1 VKRRLVQLIMFA
13 VITGCATGFAQG
25 GPRGR
30 GPRGPQGP
38 GMAAQDAQLDVQDA
52 MQRAYDGLN
61 RSTAL
66 VEAAKANSANGVSLN
81 RLIADGKAFYQEGL
95 SRYQAF
101 DYIGARE
108 LAAAANDLA
117 RAAET
122 VAMSSIGSG
131 NAAGITSPPSQP
143 GIAEEA
149 FRANDEIAR
158 AGSTILQVQSAGSY
172 SNVVPA
178 ETTRRVHDLLSLSQQ
193 LQQRAQSSLSQN
205 PREASA
211 AARASDAIA
220 HAADHLQNRYL
231 IASGVIPA
239 GPAGR
244 PGTPPPPPGGPGAP
258 LPPPP
263 PDADNGS
270 APPPPPPPGPGGNI
284 L

>member
-1 VKRRLVQLIMFA
+1 MKLRLAQLIMF
-13 VITGCATGFAQG
+13 VIMTGCATGFAQG

-38 GMAAQDAQLDVQDA
+38 GMAAQDAQLDVQNA

-61 RSTAL
+61 RANAL
-66 VEAAKANSANGVSLN
+66 VAATKGSSANGVSLN

-101 DYIGARE
+101 DYVGARE
-108 LAAAANDLA
+108 LAAAADDLA

-122 VAMSSIGSG
+122 MAMSTIGSG
-131 NAAGITSPPSQP
+131 NAAGITAPPSQP
-143 GIAEEA
+143 GIAEDA
-149 FRANDEIAR
+149 FRANNEIAR

-178 ETTRRVHDLLSLSQQ
+178 ETTRRVRELLALSQQ
-193 LQQRAQSSLSQN
+193 LQQRAQASLSQS

-231 IASGVIPA
+231 IASGVVPA

-244 PGTPPPPPGGPGAP
+244 PGPPPPPPGGAGA
-258 LPPPP
+258 PPP
-263 PDADNGS
+263 PDADNGT
-270 APPPPPPPGPGGNI
+270 APPPPPGPGGNI
-284 L
+284 P

>member
-1 VKRRLVQLIMFA
+1 VKLRLAQLIMF
-13 VITGCATGFAQG
+13 VIMTGCATGFAQG
-25 GPRGR
+25 GPRDR
-30 GPRGPQGP
+30 GPRGPQRP

-61 RSTAL
+61 RATAL

-81 RLIADGKAFYQEGL
+81 RLIVDGKAFYQEGL

-101 DYIGARE
+101 DYMGARE
-108 LAAAANDLA
+108 LAAAADDLA

-122 VAMSSIGSG
+122 IAMSSIGSG
-131 NAAGITSPPSQP
+131 NAAGITAPPSQP

-158 AGSTILQVQSAGSY
+158 AGSTILQVQSVSSY

-178 ETTRRVHDLLSLSQQ
+178 ETTRRVRDLLTLSQQ
-193 LQQRAQSSLSQN
+193 LQQRAQSSLSQS

-231 IASGVIPA
+231 IASGAMPA

-244 PGTPPPPPGGPGAP
+244 PGPPPPPPGGPGAP
-258 LPPPP
+258 PPPPP
-263 PDADNGS
+263 PDADGGS
-270 APPPPPPPGPGGNI
+270 VPPPPPPPGPGGNAP
-284 L
+284 

>member
-1 VKRRLVQLIMFA
+1 VRLRLAQLIMF
-13 VITGCATGFAQG
+13 VIMTGCVTGFAQA
-25 GPRGR
+25 GPRGT
-30 GPRGPQGP
+30 GPRGP
-38 GMAAQDAQLDVQDA
+38 GMAAQDAQLEVQDA

-66 VEAAKANSANGVSLN
+66 VEAAKGTASGIPLN
-81 RLIADGKAFYQEGL
+81 RFIADGKAFYQEAL

-108 LAAAANDLA
+108 LAAVADDMAH
-117 RAAET
+117 AAET
-122 VAMSSIGSG
+122 MAMSSIGSG
-131 NAAGITSPPSQP
+131 DAAGITAPPSQP
-143 GIAEEA
+143 GVTEDA

-158 AGSTILQVQSAGSY
+158 AGGTILQVQS
-172 SNVVPA
+172 
-178 ETTRRVHDLLSLSQQ
+178 RRVRDLLNLSQQ
-193 LQQRAQSSLSQN
+193 LQQRAQSSLVQS

-231 IASGVIPA
+231 IASGVVPA

-244 PGTPPPPPGGPGAP
+244 PGPPPPPRGGPGAP
-258 LPPPP
+258 PPPPP

-270 APPPPPPPGPGGNI
+270 APPPPPPPGS
-284 L
+284 

>member
-1 VKRRLVQLIMFA
+1 VKLRLAQLMMF
-13 VITGCATGFAQG
+13 VVMTGCATGFAQP
-25 GPRGR
+25 GPRGK
-30 GPRGPQGP
+30 GPRGP
-38 GMAAQDAQLDVQDA
+38 GMTAQDAQLDVQDA

-66 VEAAKANSANGVSLN
+66 VEAAKGTGSGISLN

-108 LAAAANDLA
+108 LAAAADDMA
-117 RAAET
+117 HAAET
-122 VAMSSIGSG
+122 MAMSSIGSG
-131 NAAGITSPPSQP
+131 NAAGITAPPSQP
-143 GIAEEA
+143 GIAEDA

-158 AGSTILQVQSAGSY
+158 AGGTILQVQSAGSY

-178 ETTRRVHDLLSLSQQ
+178 ETTRRVRDLLTLSQQ
-193 LQQRAQSSLSQN
+193 LQQRAQAWLAQS

-231 IASGVIPA
+231 IASGIMPA

-244 PGTPPPPPGGPGAP
+244 PGPPPPPPGGPGAP
-258 LPPPP
+258 PPPR

-270 APPPPPPPGPGGNI
+270 APPPPPPPGS
-284 L
+284 

>member
-1 VKRRLVQLIMFA
+1 MKLPLAQLIMF
-13 VITGCATGFAQG
+13 VIMTGCVTGFAQA

-30 GPRGPQGP
+30 GPRGP

-52 MQRAYDGLN
+52 MERAYDGLN

-66 VEAAKANSANGVSLN
+66 VEAAKGTASGIPLT
-81 RLIADGKAFYQEGL
+81 RFIADGKAFYQEAL

-108 LAAAANDLA
+108 LAAAADDMA
-117 RAAET
+117 HAAET
-122 VAMSSIGSG
+122 MAMSSIGSG
-131 NAAGITSPPSQP
+131 NAAGITVPPSQP
-143 GIAEEA
+143 GVAEDA

-158 AGSTILQVQSAGSY
+158 AGGTILQVQSVGSY
-172 SNVVPA
+172 ANVVPA
-178 ETTRRVHDLLSLSQQ
+178 DTTRRVRDLLNLSQQ
-193 LQQRAQSSLSQN
+193 LQQRAQSSLAQS

-231 IASGVIPA
+231 IASGVVPA

-244 PGTPPPPPGGPGAP
+244 PGPPPPPRGGPGAP
-258 LPPPP
+258 PPPP

-270 APPPPPPPGPGGNI
+270 APPPPPPPGS
-284 L
+284 

>member
-1 VKRRLVQLIMFA
+1 VKLRLAQLIMF
-13 VITGCATGFAQG
+13 VIMTGCATGFAQP

-30 GPRGPQGP
+30 GPRGPGI
-38 GMAAQDAQLDVQDA
+38 AAQGAQLDVQDA

-66 VEAAKANSANGVSLN
+66 VEAAKGTANGISLN
-81 RLIADGKAFYQEGL
+81 RFIAEGKAFYQEAL

-108 LAAAANDLA
+108 LAAAADDMA
-117 RAAET
+117 HAAET
-122 VAMSSIGSG
+122 MAMSSIGSG
-131 NAAGITSPPSQP
+131 NAAGISAPPSQP
-143 GIAEEA
+143 GIAEDA

-178 ETTRRVHDLLSLSQQ
+178 ETTHRVHDLLTLSQQ
-193 LQQRAQSSLSQN
+193 LQQRAQASLSQS
-205 PREASA
+205 PSEAST

-231 IASGVIPA
+231 IASGIVPA
-239 GPAGR
+239 GPPGR
-244 PGTPPPPPGGPGAP
+244 LGPPPPPPGGPGT
-258 LPPPP
+258 PPPP
-263 PDADNGS
+263 HDADNGT
-270 APPPPPPPGPGGNI
+270 APPPGPGGNSR
-284 L
+284 

>member
-1 VKRRLVQLIMFA
+1 VRLRLAQLMMF
-13 VITGCATGFAQG
+13 VTLTGCVTAFAQV

-30 GPRGPQGP
+30 GPRGP
-38 GMAAQDAQLDVQDA
+38 GMSAQDAQLDVQDA

-66 VEAAKANSANGVSLN
+66 VEAAKGTASGISLN
-81 RLIADGKAFYQEGL
+81 RFIADGKSFYQEAL
-95 SRYQAF
+95 SRYQAS

-108 LAAAANDLA
+108 LAAAADDMA
-117 RAAET
+117 HAAET
-122 VAMSSIGSG
+122 MAMSSIGSG
-131 NAAGITSPPSQP
+131 NAAGITAPPSQP
-143 GIAEEA
+143 GIAEDA

-158 AGSTILQVQSAGSY
+158 AGGTILQVQSAGSY

-178 ETTRRVHDLLSLSQQ
+178 ETTRRVRDLLTLSQQ
-193 LQQRAQSSLSQN
+193 LQQRAQASLSQS

-231 IASGVIPA
+231 IASGIVPA

-244 PGTPPPPPGGPGAP
+244 PGPPPPPGGPGAP
-258 LPPPP
+258 PPP
-263 PDADNGS
+263 PDAANGT
-270 APPPPPPPGPGGNI
+270 APPPPPGPGGNSP
-284 L
+284 

>member
-1 VKRRLVQLIMFA
+1 VRLRLTQLIMF
-13 VITGCATGFAQG
+13 VIMTGCTTGFAQG

-30 GPRGPQGP
+30 GPHGP

-66 VEAAKANSANGVSLN
+66 VEAAKGTASGISLN
-81 RLIADGKAFYQEGL
+81 RLIADGKVFYQEGL

-108 LAAAANDLA
+108 LAAAADDMA
-117 RAAET
+117 HAAET
-122 VAMSSIGSG
+122 MAMSSIGSG
-131 NAAGITSPPSQP
+131 NAAGITAPPSEP
-143 GIAEEA
+143 GIAEDA

-158 AGSTILQVQSAGSY
+158 AGSTILQVQAASSY

-178 ETTRRVHDLLSLSQQ
+178 ETTRHVRELLTLSQQ
-193 LQQRAQSSLSQN
+193 LQQRAQTSLSQS

-231 IASGVIPA
+231 IASGIVPA

-244 PGTPPPPPGGPGAP
+244 PGPPPPPPGGPGAP
-258 LPPPP
+258 PPPL
-263 PDADNGS
+263 DADKG
-270 APPPPPPPGPGGNI
+270 AAPPPPPGPGGNSP
-284 L
+284 

>member
-1 VKRRLVQLIMFA
+1 VKLRLVQLLIFV
-13 VITGCATGFAQG
+13 VISGCCMGFAQG
-25 GPRGR
+25 GPRGG
-30 GPRGPQGP
+30 GPRGPEGP
-38 GMAAQDAQLDVQDA
+38 GMAVQDAQRDVQDA

-66 VEAAKANSANGVSLN
+66 VEAAKGGNGDSLD
-81 RLIADGKAFYQEGL
+81 RLLADGKAFYQEAL
-95 SRYQAF
+95 SRYQGF
-101 DYIGARE
+101 DYIGSRE
-108 LAAAANDLA
+108 LAAAADDLA

-122 VAMSSIGSG
+122 MAMSSIGSG
-131 NAAGITSPPSQP
+131 NAAGITAPPSQP

-158 AGSTILQVQSAGSY
+158 AGNTILQVQGASGY

-178 ETTRRVHDLLSLSQQ
+178 GTARRVRDLLSLSQQ

-231 IASGVIPA
+231 IAAGVVPP

-244 PGTPPPPPGGPGAP
+244 PGPPPPPPGGPGTPPPPPGP
-258 LPPPP
+258 
-263 PDADNGS
+263 
-270 APPPPPPPGPGGNI
+270 
-284 L
+284 

>member
-1 VKRRLVQLIMFA
+1 MKLRLAQLIMF
-13 VITGCATGFAQG
+13 VIMTGCATGFAQG

-38 GMAAQDAQLDVQDA
+38 GMAAQDAQLDVQNA

-61 RSTAL
+61 RANAL
-66 VEAAKANSANGVSLN
+66 VAATKGSSANGVSLN

-101 DYIGARE
+101 DYVGARE
-108 LAAAANDLA
+108 LAAAADDLA

-122 VAMSSIGSG
+122 MAMSTIGSG
-131 NAAGITSPPSQP
+131 NAAGITAPPSQP
-143 GIAEEA
+143 GIAEDA
-149 FRANDEIAR
+149 FRANNEIAR

-178 ETTRRVHDLLSLSQQ
+178 ETTRRVRELLALSQQ
-193 LQQRAQSSLSQN
+193 LQQRAQASLSQS

-231 IASGVIPA
+231 IASGVVPA

-244 PGTPPPPPGGPGAP
+244 PGPPPLPPGGAGA
-258 LPPPP
+258 PPP
-263 PDADNGS
+263 PDADNGT
-270 APPPPPPPGPGGNI
+270 APPPPPGPGGNI
-284 L
+284 P

>member
-1 VKRRLVQLIMFA
+1 VRLRLAQLIMS
-13 VITGCATGFAQG
+13 VIMTGCATGFAQA

-30 GPRGPQGP
+30 DPRGP

-66 VEAAKANSANGVSLN
+66 VEAAKGAASGISLN
-81 RLIADGKAFYQEGL
+81 RLIAEGKAFYQEALG
-95 SRYQAF
+95 RYQAF

-108 LAAAANDLA
+108 LAAAANDMA
-117 RAAET
+117 HAAET
-122 VAMSSIGSG
+122 MAMNSIGSG
-131 NAAGITSPPSQP
+131 NAAGITAPPSQP
-143 GIAEEA
+143 GIAEDA

-158 AGSTILQVQSAGSY
+158 AGGTILQVQSAGNY

-178 ETTRRVHDLLSLSQQ
+178 ETTRRVHDLLTLSQQ
-193 LQQRAQSSLSQN
+193 LQQRAQASLSQS

-220 HAADHLQNRYL
+220 RAADHLQNRYL
-231 IASGVIPA
+231 IASGIVPA

-244 PGTPPPPPGGPGAP
+244 PGPPPPPPGGPGAP
-258 LPPPP
+258 PPPP
-263 PDADNGS
+263 PDADNGT
-270 APPPPPPPGPGGNI
+270 APPPPPGPGGNSP
-284 L
+284 

>member
-1 VKRRLVQLIMFA
+1 MKLRLAQLMMFVIM
-13 VITGCATGFAQG
+13 TGCATGFAQP

-30 GPRGPQGP
+30 GPRGP
-38 GMAAQDAQLDVQDA
+38 GMAVQDAQLDVQDA
-52 MQRAYDGLN
+52 MQRAYDALN

-66 VEAAKANSANGVSLN
+66 VEAAKGTGSGISLN

-108 LAAAANDLA
+108 LAAAADDMA
-117 RAAET
+117 HAAET
-122 VAMSSIGSG
+122 MAMSSIGSG
-131 NAAGITSPPSQP
+131 NAAGITAPPSQP
-143 GIAEEA
+143 GIAEDA

-158 AGSTILQVQSAGSY
+158 AGGTILQVQSAGSY

-178 ETTRRVHDLLSLSQQ
+178 ETTRRVRDLLTLSQQ
-193 LQQRAQSSLSQN
+193 LQQRAQAWLAQS

-231 IASGVIPA
+231 IASGIMPA

-244 PGTPPPPPGGPGAP
+244 PGPPPPPPGGPGAP
-258 LPPPP
+258 PPPP
-263 PDADNGS
+263 PDADNGT
-270 APPPPPPPGPGGNI
+270 APPPPPGPGGNSP
-284 L
+284 

>member
-1 VKRRLVQLIMFA
+1 MFVIM
-13 VITGCATGFAQG
+13 TGCATGFAQP

-30 GPRGPQGP
+30 GPRGPGI
-38 GMAAQDAQLDVQDA
+38 AAQGAQLDVQDA

-66 VEAAKANSANGVSLN
+66 VEAAKGTANGISLN
-81 RLIADGKAFYQEGL
+81 RFIAEGKAFYQEAL

-108 LAAAANDLA
+108 LAAAADDMA
-117 RAAET
+117 HAAET
-122 VAMSSIGSG
+122 MAMSSIGSG
-131 NAAGITSPPSQP
+131 NAAGISAPPSQP
-143 GIAEEA
+143 GIAEDA

-178 ETTRRVHDLLSLSQQ
+178 ETTHRVHDLLTLSQQ
-193 LQQRAQSSLSQN
+193 LQQRAQASLSQS
-205 PREASA
+205 PSEAST

-231 IASGVIPA
+231 IASGIVPA
-239 GPAGR
+239 GPPGR
-244 PGTPPPPPGGPGAP
+244 LGPPPPPPGGPGT
-258 LPPPP
+258 PPPP
-263 PDADNGS
+263 HDADNGT
-270 APPPPPPPGPGGNI
+270 APPPGPGGNSR
-284 L
+284 

>member
-1 VKRRLVQLIMFA
+1 VKLRLVQLIMFVVMA
-13 VITGCATGFAQG
+13 GCATGFAQG

-38 GMAAQDAQLDVQDA
+38 GMAAQDAQLDVQDS

-66 VEAAKANSANGVSLN
+66 VEALKGAPAGGVSLSV
-81 RLIADGKAFYQEGL
+81 LIADGKAFYQEAL

-122 VAMSSIGSG
+122 MAVSSIGSG
-131 NAAGITSPPSQP
+131 NAAGINAPPSQS
-143 GIAEEA
+143 GIAGEA

-158 AGSTILQVQSAGSY
+158 AGSTILQVQSVGSY
-172 SNVVPA
+172 ANVVPA
-178 ETTRRVHDLLSLSQQ
+178 ETSRRVRDLLNLSQQ
-193 LQQRAQSSLSQN
+193 LQQRAQSSLSQG

-231 IASGVIPA
+231 IASGVVPA
-239 GPAGR
+239 GPVGR
-244 PGTPPPPPGGPGAP
+244 PGPPPPPPGGPGGP
-258 LPPPP
+258 PPPPP
-263 PDADNGS
+263 PDAESGS
-270 APPPPPPPGPGGNI
+270 APPPPLPPGPGGNI
-284 L
+284 P

>member
-1 VKRRLVQLIMFA
+1 VKLRLAQLIMF
-13 VITGCATGFAQG
+13 VITTGCATGFAQP

-30 GPRGPQGP
+30 GPRGPGI
-38 GMAAQDAQLDVQDA
+38 AAQDAQLDVQDA

-66 VEAAKANSANGVSLN
+66 VEAAKGTANGISLN
-81 RLIADGKAFYQEGL
+81 RFIAEGKAFYQEAL

-108 LAAAANDLA
+108 LAAAADDMA
-117 RAAET
+117 HAAET
-122 VAMSSIGSG
+122 MGMSSIGSG
-131 NAAGITSPPSQP
+131 NAAGIAAPPSQP
-143 GIAEEA
+143 GIAEDA
-149 FRANDEIAR
+149 FRTNDEIAR

-178 ETTRRVHDLLSLSQQ
+178 ETTHRVHDLLTLSQQ
-193 LQQRAQSSLSQN
+193 LQQRAQASLSQS

-211 AARASDAIA
+211 GARASDAIA

-231 IASGVIPA
+231 IASGIVPA
-239 GPAGR
+239 RPPGR
-244 PGTPPPPPGGPGAP
+244 PGPPPPPPGGPGAP
-258 LPPPP
+258 PPP
-263 PDADNGS
+263 PDADNG
-270 APPPPPPPGPGGNI
+270 AAPPPPPGPGGNS

>member
-1 VKRRLVQLIMFA
+1 MKLRLAQLMMF
-13 VITGCATGFAQG
+13 VVMTGCATGFAQP
-25 GPRGR
+25 GPRGK
-30 GPRGPQGP
+30 GPRGP
-38 GMAAQDAQLDVQDA
+38 GMTAQDAQLDVQDA

-66 VEAAKANSANGVSLN
+66 VEAAKGTGSGISLN

-108 LAAAANDLA
+108 LAAAADDMA
-117 RAAET
+117 HAAET
-122 VAMSSIGSG
+122 MAMSSIGSG
-131 NAAGITSPPSQP
+131 NAAGITAPPSQP
-143 GIAEEA
+143 GIAEDA

-158 AGSTILQVQSAGSY
+158 AGGTILQVQSAGSY

-178 ETTRRVHDLLSLSQQ
+178 ETTRRVRDLLTLSQQ
-193 LQQRAQSSLSQN
+193 LQQRAQAWLAQS

-231 IASGVIPA
+231 IASGIMPA

-244 PGTPPPPPGGPGAP
+244 PGPPPPPLGGPGAP
-258 LPPPP
+258 PPPP
-263 PDADNGS
+263 PDADNGT
-270 APPPPPPPGPGGNI
+270 APPPPPGPGGNSP
-284 L
+284 

>member
-1 VKRRLVQLIMFA
+1 
-13 VITGCATGFAQG
+13 
-25 GPRGR
+25 
-30 GPRGPQGP
+30 
-38 GMAAQDAQLDVQDA
+38 MAAQDAQLDVQNA

-61 RSTAL
+61 RANAL
-66 VEAAKANSANGVSLN
+66 VAATKGSSANGVSLN

-101 DYIGARE
+101 DYVGARE
-108 LAAAANDLA
+108 LAAAADDLA

-122 VAMSSIGSG
+122 MAMSTIGSG
-131 NAAGITSPPSQP
+131 NAAGITAPPSQP
-143 GIAEEA
+143 GIAEDA
-149 FRANDEIAR
+149 FRANNEIAR

-178 ETTRRVHDLLSLSQQ
+178 ETTRRVRELLALSQQ
-193 LQQRAQSSLSQN
+193 LQQRAQASLSQS

-231 IASGVIPA
+231 IASGVVPA

-244 PGTPPPPPGGPGAP
+244 PGPPPPPPGGAGA
-258 LPPPP
+258 PPP
-263 PDADNGS
+263 PDADNGT
-270 APPPPPPPGPGGNI
+270 APPPPPGPGGNI
-284 L
+284 P

>member
-1 VKRRLVQLIMFA
+1 
-13 VITGCATGFAQG
+13 
-25 GPRGR
+25 
-30 GPRGPQGP
+30 
-38 GMAAQDAQLDVQDA
+38 MAAQDAQLDVQDA

-158 AGSTILQVQSAGSY
+158 AGSTILQVQSVGSY

-178 ETTRRVHDLLSLSQQ
+178 ETALRVRDLLNLSQQ
-193 LQQRAQSSLSQN
+193 LQQRAQSSLSQS

-231 IASGVIPA
+231 IASGVMPA

-244 PGTPPPPPGGPGAP
+244 PGPPPPPPGRSGA
-258 LPPPP
+258 PPP

>member
-1 VKRRLVQLIMFA
+1 VRLRLAQLIMFV
-13 VITGCATGFAQG
+13 VISECMTGFAQA

-30 GPRGPQGP
+30 GPRGP

-66 VEAAKANSANGVSLN
+66 VEAAKGTAGGIPLN
-81 RLIADGKAFYQEGL
+81 RFIADGKAFYQEAL

-108 LAAAANDLA
+108 LDAAADDMAH
-117 RAAET
+117 AAET
-122 VAMSSIGSG
+122 MAMSSIGSG
-131 NAAGITSPPSQP
+131 NAAGITAPPSQP
-143 GIAEEA
+143 GVAEDA

-178 ETTRRVHDLLSLSQQ
+178 ETTHRVRDLLTLSQQ
-193 LQQRAQSSLSQN
+193 LQQRAQASLSQS

-231 IASGVIPA
+231 IASGIVPA
-239 GPAGR
+239 GPQGR
-244 PGTPPPPPGGPGAP
+244 PGPPPPPPGGPGAP
-258 LPPPP
+258 PP
-263 PDADNGS
+263 PDADNG
-270 APPPPPPPGPGGNI
+270 AAPPPPPGPGGNSP
-284 L
+284 

>member
-1 VKRRLVQLIMFA
+1 VKLRLAQLILF
-13 VITGCATGFAQG
+13 VIMTGCVTGFAQ
-25 GPRGR
+25 R
-30 GPRGPQGP
+30 GPRGGGPRGP

-66 VEAAKANSANGVSLN
+66 VEAAKGTASGVSLS
-81 RLIADGKAFYQEGL
+81 RFIADGKAFYQEAL

-108 LAAAANDLA
+108 LAAAADDMA
-117 RAAET
+117 HAAET
-122 VAMSSIGSG
+122 MAMSSIGSG
-131 NAAGITSPPSQP
+131 NAAGITAPPSQP
-143 GIAEEA
+143 GVAEDA

-158 AGSTILQVQSAGSY
+158 AGGTILQVQSASSY

-178 ETTRRVHDLLSLSQQ
+178 ETTRRVRDLLTLSQQ
-193 LQQRAQSSLSQN
+193 LQQQAQASLSQN

-231 IASGVIPA
+231 IASGIVPA

-244 PGTPPPPPGGPGAP
+244 PGPPA
-258 LPPPP
+258 P
-263 PDADNGS
+263 PDAENG
-270 APPPPPPPGPGGNI
+270 AAPPPPPGPGGDI
-284 L
+284 P

>member
-1 VKRRLVQLIMFA
+1 VRLRLAQLIMF
-13 VITGCATGFAQG
+13 VIMTGCATGFAQA

-30 GPRGPQGP
+30 GPRGP
-38 GMAAQDAQLDVQDA
+38 GMAAQDAQLDVQNA
-52 MQRAYDGLN
+52 MQRAYDALN

-66 VEAAKANSANGVSLN
+66 VEAVKGTASGISLN

-108 LAAAANDLA
+108 LAAAADDMA
-117 RAAET
+117 HAAET
-122 VAMSSIGSG
+122 MAMGSIGSG
-131 NAAGITSPPSQP
+131 NAAGIAAPPSQP
-143 GIAEEA
+143 GIAEDG

-178 ETTRRVHDLLSLSQQ
+178 ETTRRVHDLLILSQQ
-193 LQQRAQSSLSQN
+193 LQQRAQASLSQS

-231 IASGVIPA
+231 IASGIVPA
-239 GPAGR
+239 GPPGR
-244 PGTPPPPPGGPGAP
+244 PGPPPPPPGGPGAP
-258 LPPPP
+258 PPP
-263 PDADNGS
+263 PDADNG
-270 APPPPPPPGPGGNI
+270 AAAPPPPPGPRGNI
-284 L
+284 P